1 MLYIAANIRAQRDD
15 EIKVI
20 DAFCENLSR
29 ETLVNHILKEAP
41 KVVGLN
47 CSTHTFLDAVKTLTD
62 IRRKLPDAILILGGY
77 HATFA
82 AERILKEYPC
92 VDFIIKG
99 EAEHAL
105 VQLLKCIESGKKP
118 SNVKGI
124 SFLYDGK
131 YVSN

>member
-20 DAFCENLSR
+20 DAFCENLSQ
-29 ETLVNHILKEAP
+29 ETLVNRISKEAP

-47 CSTHTFLDAVKTLTD
+47 CSTHTFLDAVNTLTEV
-62 IRRKLPDAILILGGY
+62 RKKLPDAFLILGGY

-99 EAEHAL
+99 EAEHSL
-105 VQLLKCIESGKKP
+105 IQLLNCIESEKKQVFESGP
-118 SNVKGI
+118 R
-124 SFLYDGK
+124 
-131 YVSN
+131 